1 MSVTVMLGDG
11 TNPASEPL
19 VVDWSLQNVPP
30 SYLENKFIRLINCSL
45 LSWRFQDGA
54 TASFNNV
61 DCVMVNPQ
69 DGGKSFGLSGP
80 NSVSELANKV
90 GNFLADGKNICISVL
105 LIPGVTSPE
114 GNCDEQCVCVQSE
127 STNTC
132 FRSRLLIRRCSP

>member
-1 MSVTVMLGDG
+1 MSVTVMLRDG
-11 TNPASEPL
+11 TNPASEPQ
-19 VVDWSLQNVPP
+19 VVDWSFRNVPP
-30 SYLENKFIRLINCSL
+30 SYLENKFIRLIKCSL
-45 LSWRFQDGA
+45 LSWRFQDGS

-90 GNFLADGKNICISVL
+90 GNFLADGKNICIYVL

-114 GNCDEQCVCVQSE
+114 GNCDEQCVYVQSE
-127 STNTC
+127 
-132 FRSRLLIRRCSP
+132 